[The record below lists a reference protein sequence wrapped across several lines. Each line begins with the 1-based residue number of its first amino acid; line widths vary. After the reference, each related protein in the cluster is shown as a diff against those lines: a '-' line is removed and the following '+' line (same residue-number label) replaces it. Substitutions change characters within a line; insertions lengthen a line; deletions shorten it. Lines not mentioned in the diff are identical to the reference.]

1 MERNIFRYIWDHSR
15 KEQLTILS
23 IVLVS
28 LPFYFISLDLPK
40 YIVNDAIQGR
50 AFTNGRETATF
61 LTLKLG
67 LPDFLGGASWTVFN
81 GIPLPR
87 LQYLFALSGLFFV
100 LVLVNGAFKYVI
112 NMRKGAMGERL
123 LQYMR
128 ADLFA
133 QLLRFSP
140 ESLRHVKPSEA
151 ATIVKDEVEP
161 IGGFVGD
168 AFVAPAF
175 LGGQALTALAFIVV
189 QNPLLGILAGGIV
202 GIQGVVIPRLRRE
215 QLRLSK
221 MRQLESRA
229 LAGRVGDIV
238 DALPA
243 VHGHATTDYEKS
255 RIAERLDVLYDIR
268 YKLYGRKFAV
278 KFANNLLAQL
288 TPFLFYSIGGYY
300 ALKGSLDIGQLV
312 AVIAAY
318 RDLPPPVKEMI
329 DWDQQRLD
337 VEVKYEQIVEQFS
350 PKSVLPEDEDLPA
363 DAVSFTQGQI
373 DVQGLRVA
381 DARGNVLLETASFT
395 LPLPAAAALVSV
407 SGDGA
412 DIAARVLGRQIMDYG
427 GHVRINGR
435 DLDTIPEALTG
446 RKIAYLG
453 ADSIIFGGTIRDNI
467 LYGLNIR
474 TPEGNRDSHGRSV
487 ASSGHDWIDYE
498 AAGAT
503 GPEDLDERVLD
514 VLRLVGMDETIYRF
528 GLGGTIEPARYPG
541 FAEKTVEAR
550 HALREALAADNA
562 TGLIE
567 PFDPT
572 RYNRNATVGEN
583 LLFGVP
589 IGDTFAD
596 RNLAANVFMRSII
609 EAERLTRPLVDMGMN
624 IAETMLEIFAGLPGD
639 HFLFEQFSFISHDD
653 LPLYEETVARLKTRR
668 DGPPSAVDL
677 QRIVRLP
684 LGYIEPRHRLGLLTP
699 ELEAKIVRA
708 RKSFMDLLPAS
719 MRDAVEF
726 YDPAAFCRAAPVR
739 DNLLFG
745 RITYGV
751 AGANERVLSTVRRV
765 ATDLGLTRDIYRI
778 GLDYQAGHGGRLLFP
793 AQRAAVSLARALIKR
808 PDILIL
814 NDALGAFGEM
824 DAAALIGRV
833 RDTFQGRSLIVTSR
847 DREIAD
853 EYETVV
859 EFDGGRVQA
868 SSRAQAP
875 VREAQPAA

>member
-1 MERNIFRYIWDHSR
+1 MERNLFRYIWDHSR
-15 KEQLTILS
+15 KEQLKILA

-50 AFTNGRETATF
+50 AFTGGRETATF
-61 LTLKLG
+61 LTIKLG
-67 LPDFLGGASWTVFN
+67 LPEFLGGASWTLFHGV
-81 GIPLPR
+81 PLPR

-100 LVLVNGAFKYVI
+100 LVLVNGGFKYAI

-123 LQYMR
+123 LQFMR

-133 QLLRFSP
+133 QLLRFTP

-175 LGGQALTALAFIVV
+175 LGGQALTALAFILV
-189 QNPLLGILAGGIV
+189 QNPLLGILAGAIV
-202 GIQGVVIPRLRRE
+202 GVQGLVIPRLRRE

-229 LAGRVGDIV
+229 LAGRVGEIV

-243 VHGHATTDYEKS
+243 VHGHGTTDYEKS
-255 RIAERLDVLYDIR
+255 RIAERLEILYDIR
-268 YKLYGRKFAV
+268 YRLYGRKFAV
-278 KFANNLLAQL
+278 KFLNNLLAQL

-318 RDLPPPVKEMI
+318 RDLPPPVKELI

-337 VEVKYEQIVEQFS
+337 VEVKYDQIVEQFS
-350 PKSVLPEDEDLPA
+350 PKSILPDDGELPA
-363 DAVSFTQGQI
+363 DDVTFTQGAI

-381 DARGNVLLETASFT
+381 DARGNVLLENASFS
-395 LPLPAAAALVSV
+395 LPLPKSAALLAVT
-407 SGDGA
+407 GEGA

-435 DLDTIPEALTG
+435 DLDTIPESVTG
-446 RKIAYLG
+446 RKLSYLG
-453 ADSIIFGGTIRDNI
+453 PETVIFGGTIRENI
-467 LYGLNIR
+467 LYGLNLR
-474 TPEGNRDSHGRSV
+474 HPDGPRQDGGRALS
-487 ASSGHDWIDYE
+487 ANGHDWIDYA

-528 GLGGTIEPARYPG
+528 GLGGTIDPARYPG
-541 FAEKTVEAR
+541 FADKTVEAR
-550 HALREALAADNA
+550 HALREALEADNA

-609 EAERLTRPLVDMGMN
+609 EAERLTRPLVDMGMS

-699 ELEAKIVRA
+699 DLEAKIVRA
-708 RKSFMDLLPAS
+708 RKSFMDLLPPS
-719 MRDAVEF
+719 MRDSVEF

-751 AGANERVLSTVRRV
+751 AGANERVLTTVRRV
-765 ATDLGLTRDIYRI
+765 AQDLGLTTDIYRI

-793 AQRAAVSLARALIKR
+793 AQRVSVSLARALIKR
-808 PDILIL
+808 PDILII
-814 NDALGAFGEM
+814 NDALAAFGEL
-824 DAAALIGRV
+824 DAEALLGKIRDALAGR
-833 RDTFQGRSLIVTSR
+833 TLIVTTR
-847 DREIAD
+847 DRDAAGD
-853 EYETVV
+853 YDTVI
-859 EFDGGRVQA
+859 EFDGGRVLSQA
-868 SSRAQAP
+868 AAAGP
-875 VREAQPAA
+875 VRETQPAA